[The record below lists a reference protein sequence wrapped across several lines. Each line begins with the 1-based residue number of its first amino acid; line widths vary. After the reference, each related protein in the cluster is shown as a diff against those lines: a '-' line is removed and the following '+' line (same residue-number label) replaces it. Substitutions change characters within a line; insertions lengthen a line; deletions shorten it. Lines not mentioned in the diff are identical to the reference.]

1 MLEKRYG
8 LAIQSDVNSKTV
20 IVLMV
25 KVKKFGFRNRKFYQL
40 VIVNYVYLAFYDT
53 LHDSL
58 RG

>member
-25 KVKKFGFRNRKFYQL
+25 KVKKFGFRNGKFYQL
-40 VIVNYVYLAFYDT
+40 VIVNYFYLAFYDT